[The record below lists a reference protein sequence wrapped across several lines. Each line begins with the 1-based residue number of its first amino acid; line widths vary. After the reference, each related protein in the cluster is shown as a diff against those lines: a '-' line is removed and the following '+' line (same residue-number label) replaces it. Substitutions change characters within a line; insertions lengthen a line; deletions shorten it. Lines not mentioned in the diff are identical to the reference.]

1 MADATTTPE
10 TSRAATGH
18 RVESFTVEFGDLY
31 CRNHTINCFRLRV
44 RGAWS
49 VTRLHQR
56 GIGGRD
62 IGSAMANMPDIPGQR
77 LRVDPRAM
85 RATVTDP
92 LADNP
97 ELLERVNGVSQKVR
111 AFWKGVPFKP
121 VPPAEL
127 TLTDDQLVTLLLEL
141 HRKREAG
148 QIVVVE
154 GRLPSL
160 ETIGKMDG
168 RELFDPWNSG
178 RKPKYA
184 DEVAGWSERL
194 DRPA

>member
-10 TSRAATGH
+10 PSRAGAAP
-18 RVESFTVEFGDLY
+18 RVESFTVEFGDLH

-85 RATVTDP
+85 RATVFDP
-92 LADNP
+92 LADQP
-97 ELLERVNGVSQKVR
+97 DLLDRINAVAQKAR
-111 AFWKGVPFKP
+111 AFWKGVPFKA
-121 VPPAEL
+121 VPPVEL
-127 TLTDDQLVTLLLEL
+127 GLTDDLLVTLLMEL
-141 HRKREAG
+141 QRKRDAG
-148 QIVVVE
+148 NIVVVE
-154 GRLPSL
+154 GRLPSV
-160 ETIGKMDG
+160 ETIQKLAG
-168 RELFDPWNSG
+168 RELYDPWNSG

-184 DEVAGWSERL
+184 DEVEGWSERL